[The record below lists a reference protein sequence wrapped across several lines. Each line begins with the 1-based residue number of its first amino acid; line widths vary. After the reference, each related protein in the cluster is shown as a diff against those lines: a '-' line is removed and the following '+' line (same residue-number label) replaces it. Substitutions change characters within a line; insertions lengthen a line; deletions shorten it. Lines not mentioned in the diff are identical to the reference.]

1 MIKKFIKLRKIFG
14 NRNYFLLIS
23 VLFFSIISGFLE
35 LIGIGL
41 IGAFAITVNDPS
53 YVIEKI
59 PFKNLQSFLFAYEK
73 IDLIILFS
81 VSIVII
87 FFLKHLISFS
97 LNFLEI
103 TISKKILLNIKKKIF
118 SYFLNQDYEFFLN
131 NNKSYLIN
139 IFSGQAQSFM
149 GYIYQAFSI
158 LKELIVIII
167 IFFGM
172 IYINWKIIIFI
183 TLILTLLTY
192 LFGKLFKKKLNTIG
206 EKSRELEK
214 LETQYLNETYQSI
227 KFIKLGARENFF
239 LKLLNNVVSEKNK
252 YEIIHFLVG
261 KLPKIFLEMII
272 LIIFTSLVIFLLIE
286 SENDKTIF
294 GIITFLAFSSLRLLP
309 SFITINNSYTN
320 LSFFRSPFEIIYNMM
335 LKLREY
341 EEKKTK
347 IKLNEKIKTISFKD
361 VTFNYKSSENK
372 VLQNINFQIEVG
384 DFLGV
389 IGSSGSG
396 KSTLLH
402 LLSGLIKPKM
412 GKIILNRL
420 NNEINEFDLDN
431 KISYVPQDSFILDTT
446 LEENIA
452 FADHNHEIDS
462 KKIQECI
469 EFSNLSEFVKN
480 LPKKDKTILGDGGS
494 KISHGQRQRIGLAR
508 SIYNDSNVIILDESL
523 NALDYQNEKQILSKI
538 MKYKDKILIFVSHR
552 LESLKLCNKLLIL
565 ENGCLKDFGK
575 KDEVLLRNKNLKKYL
590 D

>member
-1 MIKKFIKLRKIFG
+1 M
-14 NRNYFLLIS
+14 
-23 VLFFSIISGFLE
+23 
-35 LIGIGL
+35 
-41 IGAFAITVNDPS
+41 
-53 YVIEKI
+53 
-59 PFKNLQSFLFAYEK
+59 
-73 IDLIILFS
+73 
-81 VSIVII
+81 
-87 FFLKHLISFS
+87 
-97 LNFLEI
+97 
-103 TISKKILLNIKKKIF
+103 
-118 SYFLNQDYEFFLN
+118 
-131 NNKSYLIN
+131 
-139 IFSGQAQSFM
+139 
-149 GYIYQAFSI
+149 
-158 LKELIVIII
+158 
-167 IFFGM
+167 
-172 IYINWKIIIFI
+172 
-183 TLILTLLTY
+183 ILTFLTY
-192 LFGKLFKKKLNTIG
+192 LFGKLFKKKLNIIG

-294 GIITFLAFSSLRLLP
+294 GVITFLAFSSLRLLP

-361 VTFNYKSSENK
+361 VTFSYKSSENK
-372 VLQNINFQIEVG
+372 VLQNITFQIEVG

-396 KSTLLH
+396 KSTLSY

-412 GKIILNRL
+412 GKITLNSL

-452 FADHNHEIDS
+452 FADHNHDIDQ
-462 KKIQECI
+462 KK
-469 EFSNLSEFVKN
+469 F
-480 LPKKDKTILGDGGS
+480 
-494 KISHGQRQRIGLAR
+494 R
-508 SIYNDSNVIILDESL
+508 SV
-523 NALDYQNEKQILSKI
+523 
-538 MKYKDKILIFVSHR
+538 
-552 LESLKLCNKLLIL
+552 
-565 ENGCLKDFGK
+565 
-575 KDEVLLRNKNLKKYL
+575 
-590 D
+590 